1 MVLIELTNKETVLLT
16 PMARK
21 QYNFKGLEKIYYLI
35 VYREKLHFKG
45 MLCEAVT

>member
-21 QYNFKGLEKIYYLI
+21 QYNFKGLEKIYSL
-35 VYREKLHFKG
+35 VLSYRVQRE
-45 MLCEAVT
+45 VTF